1 MQRYFEWDDHKADLN
16 FRKHGIR
23 FEDAA
28 RVFDDPLA
36 LSVQDRIEHGEQRWQ
51 TLGMVGGCAVLLV
64 AHTLQLEDEGAEIIR
79 IISARRADRHE
90 RHHYEQS

>member
-51 TLGMVGGCAVLLV
+51 TLGMVGGCVVLLV
-64 AHTLQLEDEGAEIIR
+64 AHPPPA
-79 IISARRADRHE
+79 
-90 RHHYEQS
+90 